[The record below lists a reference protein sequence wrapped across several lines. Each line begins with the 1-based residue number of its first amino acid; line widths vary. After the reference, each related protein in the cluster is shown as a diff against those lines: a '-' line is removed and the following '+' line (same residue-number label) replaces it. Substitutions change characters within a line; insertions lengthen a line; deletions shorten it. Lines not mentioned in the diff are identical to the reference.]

1 MAGKTGEG
9 SLIKSRTQDTARGE
23 ERKRHRMEKGR
34 GEGGENEIWGR
45 IKDFLCGLNSFLT
58 FARFLNPSIKKQSKI
73 MNDIIL
79 CIETS
84 TDVCSAAICRG
95 SEVLS
100 YRISEDAANTG
111 IKDGIHNGI
120 KDENHSGGVNH
131 SQLLPRYID
140 ELTEECRLHGWQVS
154 CVAVSSGPGSYTGLR
169 IGVSMAKGLAYGWG
183 VPLVGVPSLQVLC
196 EQVLSKG
203 YIEGVVEA
211 AEGKEKEVL
220 LCPMI
225 DARRMEVYA
234 ALYDRSLREVMG
246 LRAQVVADGGW
257 LPQKEIYY
265 FGNGAAKCKDVLE
278 NKHIHLI
285 HDIRADARYMG
296 RLAAR
301 KMDAG
306 QTADVAYFEPEYLKE
321 FVAAPSHIKGLE

>member
-1 MAGKTGEG
+1 
-9 SLIKSRTQDTARGE
+9 
-23 ERKRHRMEKGR
+23 
-34 GEGGENEIWGR
+34 
-45 IKDFLCGLNSFLT
+45 
-58 FARFLNPSIKKQSKI
+58 

-111 IKDGIHNGI
+111 IKDGIDTGI
-120 KDENHSGGVNH
+120 KDGNHNGGVNH

-211 AEGKEKEVL
+211 AEGKKKEVL

-225 DARRMEVYA
+225 DARRMEVYT

-246 LRAQVVADGGW
+246 MRAQVVADGGW

-285 HDIRADARYMG
+285 NDIRADARYMG

-306 QTADVAYFEPEYLKE
+306 QTANVAYFEPEYLKE

>member
-1 MAGKTGEG
+1 
-9 SLIKSRTQDTARGE
+9 
-23 ERKRHRMEKGR
+23 
-34 GEGGENEIWGR
+34 
-45 IKDFLCGLNSFLT
+45 
-58 FARFLNPSIKKQSKI
+58 

-95 SEVLS
+95 GEVLS

-111 IKDGIHNGI
+111 IKDG
-120 KDENHSGGVNH
+120 NHSGGTNH

-140 ELTEECRLHGWQVS
+140 ELTEECRLRGWQVA

-196 EQVLSKG
+196 VQVLSKG
-203 YIEGVVEA
+203 YIEGVVET

-225 DARRMEVYA
+225 DARRMEVYT

-246 LRAQVVADGGW
+246 LRAQVVADGSW
-257 LPQKEIYY
+257 LPQKKIYY

-285 HDIRADARYMG
+285 NDIRADARYMG

>member
-1 MAGKTGEG
+1 MTF
-9 SLIKSRTQDTARGE
+9 L
-23 ERKRHRMEKGR
+23 
-34 GEGGENEIWGR
+34 GR

-111 IKDGIHNGI
+111 IKDGIDTGVKDGIHTGI
-120 KDENHSGGVNH
+120 KDGNHSGGTNH

-140 ELTEECRLHGWQVS
+140 ELTEECRLRGWQVS

-203 YIEGVVEA
+203 CIGKDTPMCD
-211 AEGKEKEVL
+211 GKEEEVL

-225 DARRMEVYA
+225 DARRMEVYT

-246 LRAQVVADGGW
+246 LRAQVVADGSW
-257 LPQKEIYY
+257 LPQKKIYY

-285 HDIRADARYMG
+285 NDIRADARYMG
-296 RLAAR
+296 KLAAR

>member
-1 MAGKTGEG
+1 M
-9 SLIKSRTQDTARGE
+9 
-23 ERKRHRMEKGR
+23 
-34 GEGGENEIWGR
+34 GR

-58 FARFLNPSIKKQSKI
+58 FARFLNPSIKKQSK
-73 MNDIIL
+73 MMKDIIL

-111 IKDGIHNGI
+111 IKDGIDNGI
-120 KDENHSGGVNH
+120 KDGNHSGGTNH

-140 ELTEECRLHGWQVS
+140 ELTEECRLRSWQVS

-203 YIEGVVEA
+203 YIEGVAEA
-211 AEGKEKEVL
+211 AEGNGSVESSSFGKEDTESGAEGREEAVL

-225 DARRMEVYA
+225 DARRMEVYT

-246 LRAQVVADGGW
+246 LRAQVVADGSW

-285 HDIRADARYMG
+285 NDIQADARYMG

-301 KMDAG
+301 MMDAG